1 MTTKGTP
8 TPGKLSEL
16 QFDLDGQKSKVALL
30 AVDKAI
36 YALHANNKL
45 TGKKVKAELPF
56 PYHTA
61 MKGHYLE

>member
-8 TPGKLSEL
+8 KPGKLSEL
-16 QFDLDGQKSKVALL
+16 EFDLHGQKSKVALL

-45 TGKKVKAELPF
+45 TGKKVKAELHF
-56 PYHTA
+56 P
-61 MKGHYLE
+61 